1 MLTFGGFT
9 GINNVLPE
17 HRQGA
22 SDLRRAEN
30 VNIGLTG
37 EITRRGGFTEV
48 SDQCHKNLWQA
59 DGFMLATC
67 GSVLT
72 AIHPDGARHVIH
84 PALGYARV
92 WYCNLPD
99 GRTTFTNG
107 LIQGVTD
114 GLVGAERSIPSPVS
128 LGIHSAAFGALHAG
142 EYRYYLTHV
151 RLSDRL
157 EGPAISSGMVEI
169 SDGGLRL
176 DALPQIDGHAINVY
190 LSGRDG
196 EGAYLATTTTDTAVE
211 CTGANHDLVLP
222 CRTLGAQPF
231 PVGTITA
238 FWRGRVL
245 VAVGDVLWASRPSAP
260 HLADWRDFKPLG
272 SPITAV
278 QPVDD
283 GIYVGTEKELVF
295 LAGTSWD
302 ALSFTATGHGSVVP
316 GSGVSAPGQDIQL
329 GEGTGRGAAM
339 LCIAGGEVVAG
350 FAGGQ
355 TVSLTDG
362 RYCTDVQE
370 VCATFRDLPGV
381 GPQYL
386 AVPQ

>member
-1 MLTFGGFT
+1 MLTFTGFT
-9 GINNVLPE
+9 GINNVIPE
-17 HRQGA
+17 RRQKE
-22 SDLRRAEN
+22 SDLVRAVN
-30 VNIGLTG
+30 VDVGLTG
-37 EITRRGGFTEV
+37 EITRRGGYAEIDGT
-48 SDQCHKNLWQA
+48 CHKNLWQA
-59 DGFMLATC
+59 AGFMLATC

-72 AIHPDGARHVIH
+72 AIWPDGTRHVIH
-84 PALGYARV
+84 PALGYSRV

-99 GRTTFTNG
+99 GRTTYSNG
-107 LIQGVTD
+107 LIHGVTD
-114 GLVGAERSIPSPVS
+114 GFTGAARSVPMPAS
-128 LGIHSAAFGALHAG
+128 LGVADVAFGALHPG
-142 EYRYYLTHV
+142 EYRYHLTYV
-151 RLSDRL
+151 RLADRL
-157 EGPAISSGMVEI
+157 EGPAISSEKVTI
-169 SDGGLRL
+169 SQGGLRL
-176 DALPQIDGHAINVY
+176 DGLPQLDGHAVNIY
-190 LSGRDG
+190 LSGKDG
-196 EGAYLATTTTDTAVE
+196 EGAYLAGETTGTSFE
-211 CTGANHDLVLP
+211 YTGNNAALVLP
-222 CRTLGAQPF
+222 CRTLGGQPF

-245 VAVGDVLWASRPSAP
+245 VAQGDVLWASRPSAP

-370 VCATFRDLPGV
+370 VCATFRDLPGA

>member
-151 RLSDRL
+151 RLGDRL

-176 DALPQIDGHAINVY
+176 VSSPALYDGGNLFRLTTQMQPMSFGAHAALHPDDAARLGLQAEDAVQVRNDHGSI
-190 LSGRDG
+190 S
-196 EGAYLATTTTDTAVE
+196 LAVKLEPAVKPGTVWIPASI
-211 CTGANHDLVLP
+211 TGA
-222 CRTLGAQPF
+222 
-231 PVGTITA
+231 PVG
-238 FWRGRVL
+238 
-245 VAVGDVLWASRPSAP
+245 
-260 HLADWRDFKPLG
+260 
-272 SPITAV
+272 
-278 QPVDD
+278 
-283 GIYVGTEKELVF
+283 
-295 LAGTSWD
+295 
-302 ALSFTATGHGSVVP
+302 AL
-316 GSGVSAPGQDIQL
+316 L
-329 GEGTGRGAAM
+329 N
-339 LCIAGGEVVAG
+339 GGLEVVR
-350 FAGGQ
+350 
-355 TVSLTDG
+355 V
-362 RYCTDVQE
+362 E
-370 VCATFRDLPGV
+370 K
-381 GPQYL
+381 
-386 AVPQ
+386 